1 MPYIE
6 YNNRDIDSDSDY
18 DDAINNRSSDT
29 ESDDNSIILEN
40 ITTRSSTTIFYNS
53 DDDLTLESTY
63 NEIYILDNEFIERN
77 KIDGEYIIGT
87 TFFCE
92 NRKQYIYSSGVTANI
107 FFEYSFDTILQYT
120 TLTSYYISRYSYT
133 NTIDIIKIY
142 IDNNDSYIAITKT
155 YWLRLI
161 QRHWKKVISE
171 QKRIKNE
178 RKSILS
184 IRTFELFGKWNYGNR
199 NYPRLRGMLSIYGR

>member
-6 YNNRDIDSDSDY
+6 YNTNIDTDSDDDDDNDIDT
-18 DDAINNRSSDT
+18 ISS
-29 ESDDNSIILEN
+29 ESDNNSIILEN
-40 ITTRSSTTIFYNS
+40 ITTRSYTPIFYNS
-53 DDDLTLESTY
+53 DDDLTFESTY
-63 NEIYILDNEFIERN
+63 NEIYILDKSFIERD

-92 NRKQYIYSSGVTANI
+92 NRRQYIYSSGVTANI
-107 FFEYSFDTILQYT
+107 FFEYSFDTILQYI

-161 QRHWKKVISE
+161 QRHWKKVMSE

-184 IRTFELFGKWNYGNR
+184 MRAFELFGKWNYGNR